1 MMKGVLE
8 EGKRVMKV
16 RGGGAGG
23 RRGGGGGVGRR

>member
-8 EGKRVMKV
+8 EGKMVMKV